1 MSPGDAPAD
10 RGDGSDADVSD
21 ADVSDA
27 DERAVTA
34 LAAARAGS
42 AVAAD
47 HYRTDLPVEQKDGKT
62 DLVTRADREA
72 EVAVLDEIRERYPD
86 DTIVAEE
93 SAGETAV
100 PETGAAWVVDPIDGT
115 NNFVREIPLWA
126 TAVAAVVDGD
136 AVAAAVVLPA
146 VGDAY
151 VAGSQET
158 RLVPVTDGGGER
170 DSDVPAVGEVV
181 TVSDRTDPEAMAVAP
196 TIWWDMDQR
205 DQYAAAASE
214 VVHRFGDLARFRS
227 AQVTLGMVAAGSL
240 DGTFTNLTPN
250 PWDSVAGAHLVEC
263 AGGTVTD
270 LAGEPWRHD
279 ADGFV
284 ASNGHCHDE
293 VLAAARAVA
302 DVADDADEN

>member
-1 MSPGDAPAD
+1 MSAPFA
-10 RGDGSDADVSD
+10 G
-21 ADVSDA
+21 
-27 DERAVTA
+27 ERAATA
-34 LAAARAGS
+34 LAAARAGG

-47 HYRTDLPVEQKDGKT
+47 HYRTDLPVERKDGKT

-126 TAVAAVVDGD
+126 TAVAAVVDGE

-151 VAGSQET
+151 VADSEET
-158 RLVPVTDGGGER
+158 RQLPAGTGDADGAADG
-170 DSDVPAVGEVV
+170 DAPAVGEVV
-181 TVSDRTDPEAMAVAP
+181 TVSARTDPEAMAVAP
-196 TIWWDMDQR
+196 TIWWNLDRR
-205 DQYAAAASE
+205 DEYATAASE

-250 PWDSVAGAHLVEC
+250 PWDSVAGAFLVER

-270 LAGEPWRHD
+270 LAGDPWRHD

-284 ASNGHCHDE
+284 ASNGNRHEE

-302 DVADDADEN
+302 DVAGDADEN

>member
-1 MSPGDAPAD
+1 MTPPAD
-10 RGDGSDADVSD
+10 RDDGSAVDAE
-21 ADVSDA
+21 
-27 DERAVTA
+27 ERAATA
-34 LAAARAGS
+34 LAAARAGAS
-42 AVAAD
+42 VAAD

-72 EVAVLDEIRERYPD
+72 EVAVLDVVAERYPGE
-86 DTIVAEE
+86 TVVAEE

-100 PETGAAWVVDPIDGT
+100 PEAGAAWVIDPIDGT

-126 TAVAAVVDGD
+126 TAVAAVVDGE

-151 VAGSQET
+151 VADAEET
-158 RLVPVTDGGGER
+158 RLVPVDAASDETPHNGE
-170 DSDVPAVGEVV
+170 AV
-181 TVSDRTDPEAMAVAP
+181 TVSDRADPETMAVAP
-196 TIWWDMDQR
+196 TIWWNMDQR

-250 PWDSVAGAHLVEC
+250 PWDSVAGAHLVDR

-270 LAGEPWRHD
+270 LAGDPWRHD

-284 ASNGHCHDE
+284 ASNGRCHDE

-302 DVADDADEN
+302 DVADGE